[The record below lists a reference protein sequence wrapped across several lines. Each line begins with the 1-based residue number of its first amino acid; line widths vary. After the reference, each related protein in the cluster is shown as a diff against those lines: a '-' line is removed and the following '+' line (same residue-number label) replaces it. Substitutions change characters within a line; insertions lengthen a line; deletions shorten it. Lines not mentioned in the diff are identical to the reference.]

1 MSGLSAAVLAVI
13 GLANG
18 VIGACIG
25 ICGIAGFL
33 LPMLYTGAL
42 GYDVDRALAYS
53 FLAFLVSGCIGSF
66 YYHKQ
71 GNLDVSM
78 SVKLGAGSLIGAV
91 LGVFLQSFIAKD
103 TVKVILYVVVLFS
116 GLSILLRMWKE
127 KKSAE
132 ETLDAKQ
139 AGGGTEIIIKQ
150 KKLTDSMVFLVALG
164 VITGAICSLSGAGG
178 PVLVMPL
185 LVVFGVSARAA
196 VGVALFDSVFIAVPA
211 CAGYLSRIDWKAAFG
226 VLALIVA
233 THGVGVW
240 DGKPRGLQGAGAG
253 TEAVCWRIFCG
264 AFHIYA
270 GILKKLLQFTKDA
283 CVFLTKNI

>member
-116 GLSILLRMWKE
+116 GVSILLRMWKE

-132 ETLDAKQ
+132 ETLAAKQ

-164 VITGAICSLSGAGG
+164 MITGAICSLSGAGG

-240 DGKPRGLQGAGAG
+240 MGSRVASRVPVRALKLFVGVFSVGLS
-253 TEAVCWRIFCG
+253 
-264 AFHIYA
+264 IYM
-270 GILKKLLQFTKDA
+270 L
-283 CVFLTKNI
+283 VF